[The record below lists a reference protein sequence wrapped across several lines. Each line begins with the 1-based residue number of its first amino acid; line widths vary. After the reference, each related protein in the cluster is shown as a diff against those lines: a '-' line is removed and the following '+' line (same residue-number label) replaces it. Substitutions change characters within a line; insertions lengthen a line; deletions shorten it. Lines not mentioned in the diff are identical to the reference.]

1 MTGPALPDCNRRSM
15 LDLMNLPL
23 NIRRCCAAR
32 GLVGFLC
39 LFVSC
44 ALPAAQPVLLLDIDG
59 PIGPATADYVSRGL
73 EQAVDDSARLV
84 VLRINT
90 PGGLDSSMRTIV
102 QAILAA
108 PVPVVGYVAPS
119 GARAASAG
127 TYILYASHV
136 AAMAPGTNV
145 GAATPVQLG
154 GGGGLPKPGLPK
166 QNQEKDKD
174 KDKDTTDKPR
184 DAMSSKAV
192 NDATAYLRSLAQLRD
207 RNVEWAE
214 KAVRESASLPADE
227 ALTLGVIDLVAPD
240 LDGLLAALQG
250 REVSVQGRA
259 SVLDTRSAPVVVI
272 EPDWRTRLL
281 SVIADPN
288 IAYILILIGIY
299 GLIFEFYN
307 PGFMLPGVVG
317 AISLVLALFAL
328 QVLPVN
334 YAGLGLLILG
344 IIFMVSEAFVA
355 SFGALGIGGLV
366 AFVMGSV
373 LLIDTE
379 AGGYGVSLPL
389 IVAFSALSAVF
400 VLGIIGMA
408 LKARQR
414 AVVSGQEQLI
424 GASGRVLED
433 FTGDGRIH
441 IHGENW
447 HAKSAQPLKAGQTVR
462 VTGIDG
468 LVLHV
473 EPIQES

>member
-1 MTGPALPDCNRRSM
+1 MTGAALRNGTGRSM
-15 LDLMNLPL
+15 RDLMSLQL
-23 NIRRCCAAR
+23 DIRLSRAAR
-32 GLVGFLC
+32 GVVGLLC

-73 EQAVDDSARLV
+73 ERAVDDSARLV

-90 PGGLDSSMRTIV
+90 PGGLDSSMRVIV
-102 QAILAA
+102 QDILAA

-166 QNQEKDKD
+166 QDQDQDKE
-174 KDKDTTDKPR
+174 TADKPQ
-184 DAMSSKAV
+184 DATSSKAI
-192 NDATAYLRSLAQLRD
+192 NDATAYLRSLAQLRE

-227 ALTLGVIDLVAPD
+227 ALKLGVIDLVAAD
-240 LDGLLAALQG
+240 LSDLLTALQG
-250 REVSVQGRA
+250 REVSVQGGA
-259 SVLDTRSAPVVVI
+259 WVLDTRSAPVVVI

-307 PGFMLPGVVG
+307 PGFVLPGVVG

-344 IIFMVSEAFVA
+344 IIFMVSEAFVE
-355 SFGALGIGGLV
+355 SFGALGIGGLI
-366 AFVMGSV
+366 AFVIGSV
-373 LLIDTE
+373 MLIDTE

-389 IVAFSALSAVF
+389 IVAFSMLSAVF
-400 VLGIIGMA
+400 LLSIIGMA

-433 FTGDGRIH
+433 FAGDGWIH

-447 HAKSAQPLKAGQTVR
+447 RAKSVQPLKRGQMVR
-462 VTGIDG
+462 VIRIDG

-473 EPIQES
+473 EPIQET

>member
-1 MTGPALPDCNRRSM
+1 MPLSVSLITCLLAAVWLCAGIAPARAGGD
-15 LDLMNLPL
+15 
-23 NIRRCCAAR
+23 
-32 GLVGFLC
+32 V
-39 LFVSC
+39 
-44 ALPAAQPVLLLDIDG
+44 VLLNVDG
-59 PIGPATADYVSRGL
+59 SIGPATMDYIGRGL
-73 EQAVDDSARLV
+73 EQAQAEGATAV

-90 PGGLDSSMRTIV
+90 PGGLDNSMRGIV
-102 QAILAA
+102 QDILASA
-108 PVPVVGYVAPS
+108 VPVICYVAPS

-154 GGGGLPKPGLPK
+154 GGGGLPKKPGFP
-166 QNQEKDKD
+166 QQDDGEEGQEQP
-174 KDKDTTDKPR
+174 KDTMT
-184 DAMSSKAV
+184 SKTV
-192 NDATAYLRSLAQLRD
+192 NDATAYLRSLAQLRG

-227 ALTLGVIDLVAPD
+227 ALALGVIDLVATD
-240 LDGLLAALQG
+240 LSELLEEVDG
-250 REVSVQGRA
+250 RELTIQG
-259 SVLDTRSAPVVVI
+259 SEQVLETADAPVAVI

-307 PGFMLPGVVG
+307 PGLVFPGVVG

-344 IIFMVSEAFVA
+344 IIFMVSEAFVP
-355 SFGALGIGGLV
+355 SFGVLGIGGLI
-366 AFVMGSV
+366 AFVIGSV

-379 AGGYGVSLPL
+379 APGYGVSVPV
-389 IVAFSALSAVF
+389 IVSFTVVSGVF
-400 VLGIIGMA
+400 FLGVIGMV

-414 AVVSGQEQLI
+414 PVVSGEEQLI
-424 GASGRVLED
+424 GARGTVLED
-433 FTGDGRIH
+433 FVGQGRIH
-441 IHGENW
+441 IHGETW
-447 HAKSAQPLKAGQTVR
+447 QAGSVVPLKRGQTVR
-462 VTGIDG
+462 VTGVDG
-468 LVLHV
+468 LRLQV
-473 EPIQES
+473 EPKQES